1 MKEERESTVQAP
13 PSIHYGLLEH
23 LLDEVILDREAGKTI
38 QSIRATTNY
47 RTRSG
52 GGIMGEET
60 TVSLVVTSLT
70 SEVRDQTI
78 HVQYGL
84 WVWHIARYA
93 ELHGH
98 PASPWTREEAD
109 ALAELVLEHI
119 KCAIETRTGISPRK
133 GMYCLSQEWLEI
145 KGGTGLVDL
154 KALREEVRPPE
165 EAQTLL

>member
-1 MKEERESTVQAP
+1 MLQAP
-13 PSIHYGLLEH
+13 PIVNYGLLED
-23 LLDEVILDREAGKTI
+23 LLDEVSHDREAGKTI

-60 TVSLVVTSLT
+60 TVSLVVSSLT
-70 SEVRDQTI
+70 SEVLDQVI
-78 HVQYGL
+78 HMQYGL
-84 WVWHIARYA
+84 WVWRVAHYA

-119 KCAIETRTGISPRK
+119 KRVIETRTGIPPQK

-154 KALREEVRPPE
+154 KALREEVKPSQ
-165 EAQTLL
+165 EAQDLL